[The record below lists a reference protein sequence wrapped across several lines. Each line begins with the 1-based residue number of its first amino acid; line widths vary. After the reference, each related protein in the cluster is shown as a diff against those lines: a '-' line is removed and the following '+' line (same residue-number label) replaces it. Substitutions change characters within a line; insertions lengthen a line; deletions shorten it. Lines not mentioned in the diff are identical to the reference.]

1 MIDELAV
8 TSGLDPLLIRWIGW
22 DWGGIGRAFVGF
34 M

>member
-1 MIDELAV
+1 LQLQAIW
-8 TSGLDPLLIRWIGW
+8 DPLLIRWIGW